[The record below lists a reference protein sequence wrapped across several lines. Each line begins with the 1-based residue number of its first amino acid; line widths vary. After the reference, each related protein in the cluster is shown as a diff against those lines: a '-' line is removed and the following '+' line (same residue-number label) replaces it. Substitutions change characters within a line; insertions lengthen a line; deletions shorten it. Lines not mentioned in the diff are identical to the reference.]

1 LEWRWPVTGIG
12 RFFDGA
18 YVRRSKGSNHMAN
31 QIAPA
36 TFAAT
41 PRLRSPIELRIKG
54 EDLFVSGRFHRW
66 QATVALGSDLDQ
78 LVAQIAIDATSP
90 DNLTSGAHADEQNLF
105 AFTSNEVT
113 PGKDGGYR
121 AQGRLVTPNGDFPLS
136 LDIQVP
142 DGHTAFFL
150 IAGKLDRASIGDG
163 WSELVTGSGK
173 GGIDAERLLD
183 PRTGVRD
190 LPVAAA

>member
-1 LEWRWPVTGIG
+1 M
-12 RFFDGA
+12 
-18 YVRRSKGSNHMAN
+18 HMAN

-41 PRLRSPIELRIKG
+41 PRLRSPIDLRIKG

-90 DNLTSGAHADEQNLF
+90 DSLTDGKDEQNLF
-105 AFTSNEVT
+105 AFSSHEVT
-113 PGKDGGYR
+113 AQGEGTYR
-121 AQGRLVTPNGDFPLS
+121 AKGRLTTSAGDFPLT
-136 LDIQVP
+136 LDIQIP
-142 DGHTAFFL
+142 DGHTAFFM
-150 IAGKLDRASIGDG
+150 IAAKLDRETVGDG
-163 WSELVTGSGK
+163 WSELVTGSGA

>member
-1 LEWRWPVTGIG
+1 
-12 RFFDGA
+12 
-18 YVRRSKGSNHMAN
+18 MAN
-31 QIAPA
+31 QLAPA

-41 PRLRSPIELRIKG
+41 PRLRSPIDLRIQG
-54 EDLFVSGRFHRW
+54 EDIFVSGRFHRW
-66 QATVALGSDLDQ
+66 QATVALGSNLDQ

-90 DNLTSGAHADEQNLF
+90 DNLTSGAHEDEQNLF
-105 AFTSNEVT
+105 AFTSHEVT
-113 PGKDGGYR
+113 RTTEGSYR
-121 AQGRLVTPNGDFPLS
+121 ATGRLTTTAGEFPLT

-142 DGHTAFFL
+142 EGHTAFFL
-150 IAGKLDRASIGDG
+150 IAGKLDRQSIGEG
-163 WSELVTGSGK
+163 WSELVTGSGA

>member
-1 LEWRWPVTGIG
+1 
-12 RFFDGA
+12 
-18 YVRRSKGSNHMAN
+18 MAN

-41 PRLRSPIELRIKG
+41 PRLRSPIELRIHG
-54 EDLFVSGRFHRW
+54 EDIFVSGRFHRW
-66 QATVALGSDLDQ
+66 QATVAMGSDLDQ

-90 DNLTSGAHADEQNLF
+90 DNLTSGVHQDEQNLF
-105 AFTSNEVT
+105 AFDSHEVT
-113 PGKDGGYR
+113 SSGEGNYR
-121 AQGRLVTPNGDFPLS
+121 AQGRLTTEAGDFPLA

-150 IAGKLDRASIGDG
+150 ISGKLDRSAIGAG
-163 WSELVTGSGK
+163 WSQLVTGSGA
-173 GGIDAERLLD
+173 GGIDAERLMD

>member
-1 LEWRWPVTGIG
+1 
-12 RFFDGA
+12 
-18 YVRRSKGSNHMAN
+18 MAN

-41 PRLRSPIELRIKG
+41 PRLRSPIDLRIQG
-54 EDLFVSGRFHRW
+54 EDIFVSGRFHRW
-66 QATVALGSDLDQ
+66 QASVSLGSDLDQ
-78 LVAQIAIDATSP
+78 LAAQIAIDATSP
-90 DNLTSGAHADEQNLF
+90 DNLTAGVHEDEENLF
-105 AFTSNEVT
+105 SFHSNEVSRT
-113 PGKDGGYR
+113 AEGAYH
-121 AQGRLVTPNGDFPLS
+121 ATGRLVTTAGDFPLA

-142 DGHTAFFL
+142 EGHTAFFL
-150 IAGKLDRASIGDG
+150 IAGKLDRETFGSG
-163 WSELVTGSGK
+163 WSELVTGSGA